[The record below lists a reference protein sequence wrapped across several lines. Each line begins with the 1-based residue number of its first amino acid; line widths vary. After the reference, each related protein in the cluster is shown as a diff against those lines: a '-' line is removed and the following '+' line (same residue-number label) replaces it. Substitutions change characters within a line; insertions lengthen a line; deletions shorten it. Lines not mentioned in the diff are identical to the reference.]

1 MNFIPVYIVIPPE
14 IKKRGQAVVD
24 HYRIALRHGKGKI
37 PRCGLLIL
45 GEARKGKTSVYRLLV
60 GKDFDP
66 DQDPTRGI
74 DNNEVDT
81 VDSREISI
89 SWKERGEQDQL
100 EERKHVYSSAIIN
113 ELPDEDVKR
122 KPDHQAQFE
131 VKSEKGLLD
140 VIDIVRAKIAKENTR
155 RKPLIIKHS
164 PIGFPFVG
172 QSTSGLL
179 DSPGQLPH
187 TESVKSKPVKSSV
200 VTTPN
205 VEQRPAP
212 VAEKKT
218 GSESVKKVTKQ
229 PTTIPESSQKP
240 KYPKH
245 APAPKKTHPPLLERQ
260 ISTTRKEAKHI
271 NSALKDGKREKIEPS
286 LQLNTLDFA
295 GQKNY
300 RPMHHC
306 FITRRAMY
314 LVVFN
319 LQDMI
324 EYVEQLEKSEP
335 SAESGPNPVEEVR
348 YWLHSIH
355 AHIYPPDQPEESKAK
370 DDRHRRV
377 SLVGTHRNPR
387 NGKRALTLQDLH
399 KIEVKLREE
408 LEEDDRCVNHLRK
421 TKPGCLFTAVENSR
435 PRKDPNS
442 GAMSLQDHLS
452 SMTKSLDFLEE
463 VYPVSWLRFETR
475 LLKMGQATT
484 QRGCVLESEVA
495 EEAKRRGVIEE
506 SLDDALTFFH
516 DTGKL
521 ILLSKFVH
529 CVL

>member
-1 MNFIPVYIVIPPE
+1 M
-14 IKKRGQAVVD
+14 
-24 HYRIALRHGKGKI
+24 
-37 PRCGLLIL
+37 
-45 GEARKGKTSVYRLLV
+45 

-89 SWKERGEQDQL
+89 SWLERGEQDQQ
-100 EERKHVYSSAIIN
+100 EERKHEYSSAIIH
-113 ELPDEDVKR
+113 ELQDEDVRR

-140 VIDIVRAKIAKENTR
+140 MIDIVRAKIAKENTR
-155 RKPLIIKHS
+155 RKPLSKPS
-164 PIGFPFVG
+164 PIGFPFFG
-172 QSTSGLL
+172 QGTSGLL

-187 TESVKSKPVKSSV
+187 VSVVSVKPTPVKGPV

-218 GSESVKKVTKQ
+218 GTESVKKVTKQ
-229 PTTIPESSQKP
+229 PTTVPESSKKP
-240 KYPKH
+240 KVPKH
-245 APAPKKTHPPLLERQ
+245 APAPKKDKKQRPPPVERQ

-271 NSALKDGKREKIEPS
+271 NSALKDGKREKKEPS

-314 LVVFN
+314 LVIFN

-324 EYVEQLEKSEP
+324 EYVERLEKSEP

-377 SLVGTHRNPR
+377 SLVGTHCNPG
-387 NGKRALTLQDLH
+387 NGKRALTPQDLH
-399 KIEVKLREE
+399 KIEEKLREE

-421 TKPGCLFTAVENSR
+421 TKPVCLFTAVENSL
-435 PRKDPNS
+435 PRKDLNS
-442 GAMSLQDHLS
+442 GALPLQDHLS
-452 SMTKSLDFLEE
+452 SITKSLDFLEE
-463 VYPVSWLRFETR
+463 VYPVSWLRFEAR
-475 LLKMGQATT
+475 LIKMGQATT

-521 ILLSKFVH
+521 ILLSKFSSVYYKMYAS
-529 CVL
+529 